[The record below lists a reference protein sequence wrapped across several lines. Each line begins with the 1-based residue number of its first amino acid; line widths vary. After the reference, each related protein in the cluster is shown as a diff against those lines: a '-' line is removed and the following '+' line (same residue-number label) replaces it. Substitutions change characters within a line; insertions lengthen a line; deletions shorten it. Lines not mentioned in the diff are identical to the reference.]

1 MFSGAIALW
10 RGYSPSGRGS
20 PASKVYRFIRSRFEL
35 CRVADGAMIGLRV
48 SRGQGEAKI
57 AGQSPGS
64 GTNPLSSEFALCT
77 EHEMGQYVCVPY
89 LILIDRERSSSGNR
103 LHCRLLDL
111 LPGVWVKP

>member
-1 MFSGAIALW
+1 MFLGAIALW
-10 RGYSPSGRGS
+10 RGYSPSGRGA
-20 PASKVYRFIRSRFEL
+20 PARKVYRFIRSRFEL

-57 AGQSPGS
+57 AGQSLDLEP
-64 GTNPLSSEFALCT
+64 SEFALCT
-77 EHEMGQYVCVPY
+77 EHEMGPYVCVPY

>member
-20 PASKVYRFIRSRFEL
+20 PARKVYRFIRSRFEL

-57 AGQSPGS
+57 VGQSLES
-64 GTNPLSSEFALCT
+64 GTTLSFQSFALCT
-77 EHEMGQYVCVPY
+77 GHEMAQYVCTPD
-89 LILIDRERSSSGNR
+89 LLSIERERSSSGEQT
-103 LHCRLLDL
+103 
-111 LPGVWVKP
+111 